1 MQQQDGESKRLGD
14 VTVGEAKRAAVYAAA
29 IALALFLFVHLL
41 GEILVAL
48 LLGTVAGVYLLPVQE
63 WLERRL
69 HARSGSALITI
80 ALIVVPLAATVGYGW
95 YEMSGYTAAVQDQ
108 ARRELVI
115 AGISRSLS
123 DFVPAEQTRAALD
136 TAFAEAFVRSG
147 EALADVKK
155 RTALLLVSA
164 TVFFFTLFYVLTQRA
179 SLAAYIKLRV
189 PGDFMPFYERL
200 TENVGGALRGALFA
214 VMVDQT
220 VKAVMILVM
229 NFVFGVPLAVA
240 LALITFLIGFF
251 PLLGEWA
258 VYIPV
263 SVYLLVFQHRPGA
276 AAAYLLIG
284 LAMTIGS
291 SLVLRPEAGRAQRRA
306 VQLLLDA
313 GRARDGRLRLRHPR
327 RRPRAR
333 HPRLRQGHHGHARR
347 RGEVRDFAAEG
358 GACAGGGG
366 ECRPR
371 GGGGGRPQPGGQVSA
386 RPPRTWTWMWK
397 TLCPAPAPVLMT
409 VRKPPSACPA
419 SRATRAATTR
429 RCPSRAS
436 SDSSASP
443 SEAMCA
449 RGMTSACVGA

>member
-1 MQQQDGESKRLGD
+1 MAEGEESKRLGD

-29 IALALFLFVHLL
+29 VGVALFLFVRLL
-41 GEILVAL
+41 GEVAVAL
-48 LLGTVAGVYLLPVQE
+48 LLGTVAGVYLLPVQK

-69 HARSGSALITI
+69 RARAGSALVTI

-95 YEMSGYTAAVQDQ
+95 YEMSGYTAAVQDK
-108 ARRELVI
+108 ARREQVI

-123 DFVPAEQTRAALD
+123 DFVPADQTRAALEV
-136 TAFAEAFVRSG
+136 AFGEAFVRSG
-147 EALADVKK
+147 EALAEVKK

-179 SLAAYIKLRV
+179 RLAAYIKLRV

-220 VKAVMILVM
+220 AKAVAILVM

-240 LALITFLIGFF
+240 LALVTFLIGFF

-284 LAMTIGS
+284 LAMTVAS
-291 SLVLRPEAGRAQRRA
+291 SLVLRPKLAAHSAERFNFSWMLIGLVTGVYAFGIPGVVLGPAILGFAKAITDTLVGEVKYETSLLREERAQRTEETA
-306 VQLLLDA
+306 
-313 GRARDGRLRLRHPR
+313 AREADEGPDLSPA
-327 RRPRAR
+327 AR
-333 HPRLRQGHHGHARR
+333 
-347 RGEVRDFAAEG
+347 
-358 GACAGGGG
+358 
-366 ECRPR
+366 
-371 GGGGGRPQPGGQVSA
+371 
-386 RPPRTWTWMWK
+386 
-397 TLCPAPAPVLMT
+397 
-409 VRKPPSACPA
+409 
-419 SRATRAATTR
+419 
-429 RCPSRAS
+429 
-436 SDSSASP
+436 
-443 SEAMCA
+443 
-449 RGMTSACVGA
+449 